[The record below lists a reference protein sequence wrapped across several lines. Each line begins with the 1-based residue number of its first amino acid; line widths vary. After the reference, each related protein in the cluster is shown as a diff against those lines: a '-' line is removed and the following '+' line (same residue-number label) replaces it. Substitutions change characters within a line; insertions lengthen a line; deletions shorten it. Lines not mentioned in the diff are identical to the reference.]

1 LLKKAK
7 EKSMKFFILVAIYV
21 VLNSCGQLLIKMGT
35 LEMPEVSGIYDLFNL
50 KLIAGVG
57 LFGMSFL
64 TWIYILS
71 KNNLSYAFPFAVGLG
86 YMAVIFLSIFVLK
99 ETATYLQLTGMGLV
113 WMGIILMSVHGA

>member
-1 LLKKAK
+1 
-7 EKSMKFFILVAIYV
+7 MKFFILIAIYV

-35 LEMPEVSGIYDLFNL
+35 LEMPEVTGIYDLFNL
-50 KLIAGVG
+50 KLIAGIG

-86 YMAVIFLSIFVLK
+86 YMAVIFLSLLFLK
-99 ETATYLQLTGMGLV
+99 ETATYVQLTGMSLV
-113 WMGIILMSVHGA
+113 WMGIILMSIHGA

>member
-1 LLKKAK
+1 
-7 EKSMKFFILVAIYV
+7 MKFFILIAIYV
-21 VLNSCGQLLIKMGT
+21 VLNSVGQLLIKMGT
-35 LEMPEVSGIYDLFNL
+35 LEMPEVTGIYDFLNF
-50 KLIAGVG
+50 KLITGVS

-99 ETATYLQLTGMGLV
+99 EAVTYLQLIGISLV
-113 WMGIILMSVHGA
+113 WIGIILMSLHGA

>member
-1 LLKKAK
+1 
-7 EKSMKFFILVAIYV
+7 MKLIVLIAIYV
-21 VLNSCGQLLIKMGT
+21 ILNSCGQLLIKMGT
-35 LEMPEVSGIYDLFNL
+35 LELPEVTGIYDLFNL
-50 KLIAGVG
+50 KLIAGIG

-99 ETATYLQLTGMGLV
+99 ETSTYLQLTGIGFV
-113 WMGIILMSVHGA
+113 WMGIILMSVQGG

>member
-1 LLKKAK
+1 
-7 EKSMKFFILVAIYV
+7 MKFFILIAIYV

-35 LEMPEVSGIYDLFNL
+35 LEMPEVSGIYDFFNL
-50 KLIAGVG
+50 KLIAGIG

-99 ETATYLQLTGMGLV
+99 ETATYLQLTGMSLV